1 MRNKVRGRLTLSG
14 EIKEVSLKSSFFKGA
29 LLLAAS
35 ILMAVLYVWFFT
47 SVLGF
52 DLPKVA
58 FLKAERSRWVS
69 RMEIMNTRLDHC
81 QQALDAFQMR
91 DEEIYRS
98 VFGLDEI
105 PSSVR
110 NSVSTWEGRYGFPED
125 CQPDA
130 LLSRT
135 LLRLDSLSRRAC
147 VQSLSFNEISSVSA
161 KAGDMASCIP
171 AVPPVIP
178 DPSIYQLSSV
188 FGGRADPF
196 TGEYRSHTGVDLA
209 MRIGNPV
216 FATGDGVVETV
227 AFEFFGYGNCVV
239 INHGFGY
246 KTMYAHLNSVNV
258 IEGMKVKRGEKIAV
272 SGKSGRASGAH
283 LHYEVIYR
291 GERVNPE
298 NYFDLSMSEDEYLAM
313 VTERANESGRGTA
326 RHGFRVYRR

>member
-1 MRNKVRGRLTLSG
+1 MKNKALSNKTLF
-14 EIKEVSLKSSFFKGA
+14 EKIKEVPLKSKFFKGA
-29 LLLAAS
+29 LLLVAS
-35 ILMAVLYVWFFT
+35 ILLAVLYVWFFT
-47 SVLGF
+47 SVLGM

-58 FLKAERSRWVS
+58 FLKAERSRWIS

-91 DEEIYRS
+91 DEKIYRS

-105 PSSVR
+105 PDAVR
-110 NSVSTWEGRYGFPED
+110 NSVSTWEGKYGFPED
-125 CQPDA
+125 CTPSAA
-130 LLSRT
+130 LSGT
-135 LLRLDSLSRRAC
+135 LLRLDSLGRRAC
-147 VQSLSFNEISSVSA
+147 VQSMSFNEISSVSA
-161 KAGDMASCIP
+161 AAGDMASCIP
-171 AVPPVIP
+171 AVPPIIP
-178 DPSIYQLSSV
+178 DPSLYQLSSV
-188 FGGRADPF
+188 FGGRTDPF
-196 TGEYRSHTGVDLA
+196 TGEYRTHTGVDLA

-227 AFEFFGYGNCVV
+227 AFDFFGYGNCII

-258 IEGMKVKRGEKIAV
+258 IEGMKVRRGEKIAV

-291 GERVNPE
+291 GDRVNPE
-298 NYFDLSMSEDEYLAM
+298 NYFDLSMPKDEYLAM
-313 VTERANESGRGTA
+313 VTERANESGRGPA